1 MGPLVETVLSN
12 VLTSNGTL
20 QKLDLEKT
28 VGYLW
33 VGLQNL
39 FWIRF
44 YLKKVGINVKSFF
57 LEIVSETLCSCYYL
71 TIIQRN

>member
-1 MGPLVETVLSN
+1 MFFHNMGPLDETVLSN

-39 FWIRF
+39 F
-44 YLKKVGINVKSFF
+44 
-57 LEIVSETLCSCYYL
+57 
-71 TIIQRN
+71 